1 MPSKNWKRET
11 TKAKRAAAFKAEQT
25 EAQSRVSELSVAIR
39 RGDMYEVNRW
49 FDLLGIS
56 LEYLNSNDPRLEK

>member
-1 MPSKNWKRET
+1 MPGKEWKREP